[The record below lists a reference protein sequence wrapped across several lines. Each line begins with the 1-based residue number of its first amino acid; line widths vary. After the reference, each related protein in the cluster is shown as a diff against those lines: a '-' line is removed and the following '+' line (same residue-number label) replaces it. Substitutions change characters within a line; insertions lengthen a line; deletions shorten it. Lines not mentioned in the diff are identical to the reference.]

1 MPLPN
6 VKNGTT
12 PQCKA
17 KSKRS
22 GRRCRNPVA
31 YGNTTVCRFHG
42 SKRAS
47 SILSGEMHP
56 NFRHGNETQAAKKAR
71 SSKLAELEDIQNLLI
86 KLNIFSGSRIRG
98 PKPKG

>member
-22 GRRCRNPVA
+22 GQRCRNPVA
-31 YGNTTVCRFHG
+31 YGNTKVCRFHG

-47 SILSGEMHP
+47 SVLSGEKHP
-56 NFRHGNETQAAKKAR
+56 NYRHGNETQTAKQAR
-71 SSKLAELEDIQNLLI
+71 SMKLAELYFIQNLLI
-86 KLNIFSGSRIRG
+86 KLNIFCGSRIRG